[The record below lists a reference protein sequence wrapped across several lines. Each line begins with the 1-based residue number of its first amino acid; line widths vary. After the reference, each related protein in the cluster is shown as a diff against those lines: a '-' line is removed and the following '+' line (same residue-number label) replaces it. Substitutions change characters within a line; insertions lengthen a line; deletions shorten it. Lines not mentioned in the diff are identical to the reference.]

1 MAKDLSK
8 NTQLQE
14 IKKKKKSVSHHM
26 SPHTHFVHGSS
37 QSTRHSS
44 ENSSESFAW
53 PVSYWFSHNT
63 SFTTYCLIQYVLG

>member
-8 NTQLQE
+8 NTQLQG
-14 IKKKKKSVSHHM
+14 KKKKVCLVT
-26 SPHTHFVHGSS
+26 SPHAHFVHGSS

-53 PVSYWFSHNT
+53 PISYWFSHNT